1 MGCVGEIDGRRVV
14 APLLSA
20 EAWKEVVA
28 LSKDRKVLMPD
39 TRCPAQAKTLRWN
52 GGITRYFSHFPS
64 EAPPGYASTESPE
77 HMAMK
82 VAIYQRLLQ
91 LGVPV
96 ELEAGQGDWRADI
109 LVGESAFSTA
119 LAIEV
124 QLTQQSA
131 QRTYDRT
138 AQRRRAGVSTLWLFG
153 AGRLTGHLSP
163 DLLESTP
170 VFVVRNAAEAARI
183 ASAVCSGRAFFDDLS
198 VFKKTPA
205 KPLALRIDCA
215 CGQRW
220 LYPFGA
226 ILLPN
231 RVSAE
236 VSPAYASC
244 CLTGRTFTSTTAM
257 GAEVTAQAYFD
268 RYMVV
273 FKAAAVTYGIRLGI
287 PTPMERVYGRYR
299 GGGVWKRTFS
309 CPGCSAIPAPIS
321 QGLPAGVDIMR
332 CPVLATATVDATPVL
347 KLMPSWR
354 IEPRRGRIEPTMPPK
369 LWKATFIAPLKARLS
384 RPD

>member
-1 MGCVGEIDGRRVV
+1 
-14 APLLSA
+14 
-20 EAWKEVVA
+20 
-28 LSKDRKVLMPD
+28 MPD

-52 GGITRYFSHFPS
+52 GGITRYFSHFPG

-82 VAIYQRLLQ
+82 LAIYQRLLQ

-96 ELEAGQGDWRADI
+96 ELEAGQDDWRADL
-109 LVGESAFSTA
+109 LVGVSAFSTA

-138 AQRRRAGVSTLWLFG
+138 AQRRRAGVPTLWLFG
-153 AGRLTGHLSP
+153 AGRLPGHLSP
-163 DLLESTP
+163 DLLKSTP

-198 VFKKTPA
+198 IFKKTPA
-205 KPLALRIDCA
+205 RPLALRIDCA

-231 RVSAE
+231 RVSEEASPFFASCCITGRKFTTSTSMEAE
-236 VSPAYASC
+236 VS
-244 CLTGRTFTSTTAM
+244 
-257 GAEVTAQAYFD
+257 AEAYFD
-268 RYMVV
+268 RYMAI

-287 PTPMERVYGRYR
+287 PTRVERVYGRYR
-299 GGGVWKRTFS
+299 GGSVWKRTFS

-332 CPVLATATVDATPVL
+332 CPVPATATVDATPAV
-347 KLMPSWR
+347 KLQPSWR
-354 IEPRRGRIEPTMPPK
+354 TDPHRGRMEETMPQA
-369 LWKATFIAPLKARLS
+369 LWKATFIAPLKARLAQ
-384 RPD
+384 P

>member
-1 MGCVGEIDGRRVV
+1 M
-14 APLLSA
+14 
-20 EAWKEVVA
+20 A

-52 GGITRYFSHFPS
+52 GGITRYFSHFPG

-82 VAIYQRLLQ
+82 LAIYQRLLQ

-96 ELEAGQGDWRADI
+96 ELEAGQGDWRADL
-109 LVGESAFSTA
+109 LVGESAFSPA

-124 QLTQQSA
+124 QLTQQTA

-138 AQRRRAGVSTLWLFG
+138 AQRRRSGVPTLWLFG

-198 VFKKTPA
+198 IFRKTPA

-257 GAEVTAQAYFD
+257 GAEVSAEAYLD
-268 RYMVV
+268 RYLVV

-287 PTPMERVYGRYR
+287 PTRVERVYGSGRR
-299 GGGVWKRTFS
+299 GGVWKRMFS
-309 CPGCSAIPAPIS
+309 CPSCSAIPVPIS
-321 QGLPAGVDIMR
+321 TGLPADIDIKE
-332 CPVLATATVDATPVL
+332 CPVPTTATVDARPLL
-347 KLMPSWR
+347 KLKPSWR
-354 IEPRRGRIEPTMPPK
+354 TEPHRSRIEPTMS
-369 LWKATFIAPLKARLS
+369 LARWKADFIAPLKGRLATS
-384 RPD
+384 LQQRANGL

>member
-1 MGCVGEIDGRRVV
+1 
-14 APLLSA
+14 
-20 EAWKEVVA
+20 
-28 LSKDRKVLMPD
+28 
-39 TRCPAQAKTLRWN
+39 
-52 GGITRYFSHFPS
+52 
-64 EAPPGYASTESPE
+64 
-77 HMAMK
+77 MAMK
-82 VAIYQRLLQ
+82 LAIYQRLLQ

-96 ELEAGQGDWRADI
+96 ELEAGQGDWRADL
-109 LVGESAFSTA
+109 LVGVSAFSTA

-138 AQRRRAGVSTLWLFG
+138 AQRRRAGVPTLWLFG
-153 AGRLTGHLSP
+153 AGRLTGHLSA

-183 ASAVCSGRAFFDDLS
+183 ASAVCSGKAFFDDLS
-198 VFKKTPA
+198 IFKKTPA
-205 KPLALRIDCA
+205 RPLALRIDCG

-257 GAEVTAQAYFD
+257 GAEVSAEAYLD
-268 RYMVV
+268 RYLVV
-273 FKAAAVTYGIRLGI
+273 LKAAAVTYGLRLGI
-287 PTPMERVYGRYR
+287 PTRAERVYGRYR
-299 GGGVWKRTFS
+299 RSGVWKRMFS
-309 CPGCSAIPAPIS
+309 CPSCSAIPATIS
-321 QGLPAGVDIMR
+321 NGLPAGVDITK
-332 CPVLATATVDATPVL
+332 CPVPPTAIVDARPFIKL
-347 KLMPSWR
+347 KPSWR
-354 IEPRRGRIEPTMPPK
+354 IDPHQGQVEPTMGAA
-369 LWKATFIAPLKARLS
+369 LWKSTFISPLKHRLTLPKQQSGGDPRPIARS
-384 RPD
+384 RSTPRVEPLPRNDVLGFTCGLKGQAAEAPSALYPGK

>member
-1 MGCVGEIDGRRVV
+1 M
-14 APLLSA
+14 
-20 EAWKEVVA
+20 A
-28 LSKDRKVLMPD
+28 LSKDREVLMPD

-52 GGITRYFSHFPS
+52 GGITRYFSHFPG

-82 VAIYQRLLQ
+82 LAIYQRLLQ

-96 ELEAGQGDWRADI
+96 ELEAGQGDWRADL
-109 LVGESAFSTA
+109 LVGESAFSPA

-124 QLTQQSA
+124 QLTQQTA

-138 AQRRRAGVSTLWLFG
+138 AQRRRSGVPTLWLFG

-183 ASAVCSGRAFFDDLS
+183 ASAVCNGRAFFDDLS
-198 VFKKTPA
+198 IFRKTPA

-231 RVSAE
+231 RLSEE
-236 VSPAYASC
+236 VSPFFASC
-244 CLTGRTFTSTTAM
+244 CITGRKFTSTTSM
-257 GAEVTAQAYFD
+257 GAEVSAEAYLD
-268 RYMVV
+268 RYLVV
-273 FKAAAVTYGIRLGI
+273 SKAAAVTYGLRLGI
-287 PTPMERVYGRYR
+287 PTRVERAHGPGRR
-299 GGGVWKRTFS
+299 SGVWRRMFS
-309 CPGCSAIPAPIS
+309 CPRCSAIPTTVAN
-321 QGLPAGVDIMR
+321 GLPAGVDIVK
-332 CPVLATATVDATPVL
+332 CPVPITAIVDATHAVRL
-347 KLMPSWR
+347 KSSWR
-354 IEPRRGRIEPTMPPK
+354 LEPHQGRIEETMLPA
-369 LWKATFIAPLKARLS
+369 LWKAIFIAPLRRRLT
-384 RPD
+384 PPAQ

>member
-52 GGITRYFSHFPS
+52 GGITRYFSHFQG
-64 EAPPGYASTESPE
+64 EAPPGYASTETPE

-82 VAIYQRLLQ
+82 LAIYQRLLQ

-96 ELEAGQGDWRADI
+96 ELEAGRGDWRADL
-109 LVGESAFSTA
+109 LVGVSAFSTA

-138 AQRRRAGVSTLWLFG
+138 AQRRRTGVPTLWLFG

-183 ASAVCSGRAFFDDLS
+183 ASAVCSGNAFFDDLS
-198 VFKKTPA
+198 IFKNTPA
-205 KPLALRIDCA
+205 RPLALRIDCP
-215 CGQRW
+215 CGERW

-226 ILLPN
+226 VLLCN
-231 RVSAE
+231 RASSEA
-236 VSPAYASC
+236 SPAYASC
-244 CLTGRTFTSTTAM
+244 CLTARKFPATTAM
-257 GAEVTAQAYFD
+257 GGEARAQAYLD

-273 FKAAAVTYGIRLGI
+273 FKTAAVTYGIRLGD
-287 PTPMERVYGRYR
+287 PTRVERVYQTNRR
-299 GGGVWKRTFS
+299 GGAWKRMFS
-309 CPGCSAIPAPIS
+309 CPRCSAIPDGIS
-321 QGLPAGVDIMR
+321 TGLPAGVDVTQ
-332 CPVLATATVDATPVL
+332 CPVPPAATVDATPAV
-347 KLMPSWR
+347 KLQPSWR
-354 IEPRRGRIEPTMPPK
+354 IEPHRGRIEPTMSLT
-369 LWKATFIAPLKARLS
+369 LWKATFIAPLRARLTQ
-384 RPD
+384 PW

>member
-52 GGITRYFSHFPS
+52 GGITRYFSHFPG

-82 VAIYQRLLQ
+82 LAIYQRLLQ

-96 ELEAGQGDWRADI
+96 ELEAGQGDWRADL
-109 LVGESAFSTA
+109 LVGVSAFSTA

-138 AQRRRAGVSTLWLFG
+138 AQRRQAGVPTLWLFG
-153 AGRLTGHLSP
+153 AGQRSGHLSP
-163 DLLESTP
+163 DLLENTP
-170 VFVVRNAAEAARI
+170 VFTVRNAAEAARI

-198 VFKKTPA
+198 IFKKTPA
-205 KPLALRIDCA
+205 RPLALRIDCA

-236 VSPAYASC
+236 ASPVYASC
-244 CLTGRTFTSTTAM
+244 CLTGRTFTSTTTM
-257 GAEVTAQAYFD
+257 GAEVSAEVYFD
-268 RYMVV
+268 RYLVV
-273 FKAAAVTYGIRLGI
+273 LKAAAMTYGLRLGI
-287 PTPMERVYGRYR
+287 PTRVERVYVRYR
-299 GGGVWKRTFS
+299 RGGVWKRTFS
-309 CPGCSAIPAPIS
+309 CPRCSAIPEPIS
-321 QGLPAGVDIMR
+321 RGLPTGVDIMR
-332 CPVLATATVDATPVL
+332 CPVPATVTVDATPVL

-354 IEPRRGRIEPTMPPK
+354 IEPHRGRIEPTMPPA

-384 RPD
+384 RPQ

>member
-1 MGCVGEIDGRRVV
+1 MGCVGEVDGRRVV

-28 LSKDRKVLMPD
+28 LSRDRKVLMPG
-39 TRCPAQAKTLRWN
+39 TRCPAQAKTLRWS
-52 GGITRYFSHFPS
+52 GGITRYFSHFPG
-64 EAPPGYASTESPE
+64 EAPPGYASMESPE

-82 VAIYQRLLQ
+82 LAIYQRLLQ

-96 ELEAGQGDWRADI
+96 ELEAGQGDWRADL
-109 LVGESAFSTA
+109 LVGVSAFSTA

-124 QLTQQSA
+124 QLSQQSA

-138 AQRRRAGVSTLWLFG
+138 AQRRRAGVPTLWLFG
-153 AGRLTGHLSP
+153 AGRLTRHLSA

-183 ASAVCSGRAFFDDLS
+183 ASAVCSGKAFFDDLS
-198 VFKKTPA
+198 IFKKTPA
-205 KPLALRIDCA
+205 RPLALRIDCG

-231 RVSAE
+231 RVSEEA
-236 VSPAYASC
+236 PPFFASC
-244 CLTGRTFTSTTAM
+244 CITGRKFTSTTSM
-257 GAEVTAQAYFD
+257 GEEVSAEAYLD
-268 RYMVV
+268 RYLVV
-273 FKAAAVTYGIRLGI
+273 LKAAAVTYGLRLGV
-287 PTPMERVYGRYR
+287 PTRVERVYGRYR

-309 CPGCSAIPAPIS
+309 CPGCSAIPALIS

-332 CPVLATATVDATPVL
+332 CPVPATATVDATPVL
-347 KLMPSWR
+347 KLVPSWR
-354 IEPRRGRIEPTMPPK
+354 IEPRRGRIEPTMAPK
-369 LWKATFIAPLKARLS
+369 LWKANFIAPLKARLS
-384 RPD
+384 RLD

>member
-1 MGCVGEIDGRRVV
+1 MGCVGEVDGRRVV

-39 TRCPAQAKTLRWN
+39 TRYPAQAKTLRWN
-52 GGITRYFSHFPS
+52 GGITRYFSHFPG

-82 VAIYQRLLQ
+82 LAIYQRLLQ

-96 ELEAGQGDWRADI
+96 ELEAGQGDWRADL
-109 LVGESAFSTA
+109 LVGVSAFSTA

-138 AQRRRAGVSTLWLFG
+138 AQRRRLGVPTLWLFG

-163 DLLESTP
+163 EYLESTP

-198 VFKKTPA
+198 IFRKTPA

-231 RVSAE
+231 RVSEEA
-236 VSPAYASC
+236 SPFFASC
-244 CLTGRTFTSTTAM
+244 CITGRKFTSTTSM
-257 GAEVTAQAYFD
+257 GAEVSAEAYLD
-268 RYMVV
+268 RYLVV

-287 PTPMERVYGRYR
+287 PTRVERVYGRYR

-332 CPVLATATVDATPVL
+332 RPVPATATVDATPVL
-347 KLMPSWR
+347 KLTLSWR
-354 IEPRRGRIEPTMPPK
+354 IEPHRGRIEQTMAPK
-369 LWKATFIAPLKARLS
+369 LWKATFIALLSARLS
-384 RPD
+384 RPE

>member
-1 MGCVGEIDGRRVV
+1 MGCVGEIDGRRVI

-39 TRCPAQAKTLRWN
+39 TRCPAQAKTLRWS
-52 GGITRYFSHFPS
+52 GGITRYFSHFPG
-64 EAPPGYASTESPE
+64 EAPPGYASMESPE

-82 VAIYQRLLQ
+82 LAIYQRLLQ

-96 ELEAGQGDWRADI
+96 ELEAGQDNWRADF
-109 LVGESAFSTA
+109 LVGVSAFSTA

-131 QRTYDRT
+131 RRTYDRT
-138 AQRRRAGVSTLWLFG
+138 AQRRRAGVPTLWLFG
-153 AGRLTGHLSP
+153 AGRLTGHLSL

-183 ASAVCSGRAFFDDLS
+183 ASAVCGGRAFFDDLS
-198 VFKKTPA
+198 IFKKTPA

-231 RVSAE
+231 RVSARWCSIRHRRRISS
-236 VSPAYASC
+236 VRLIATWKASSKHPKRRLRQRSVRSYAY
-244 CLTGRTFTSTTAM
+244 R
-257 GAEVTAQAYFD
+257 
-268 RYMVV
+268 
-273 FKAAAVTYGIRLGI
+273 AAPLSLLWLSV
-287 PTPMERVYGRYR
+287 R
-299 GGGVWKRTFS
+299 GGEFS
-309 CPGCSAIPAPIS
+309 KLSSGEHAPFDS
-321 QGLPAGVDIMR
+321 CKTCVELGNR
-332 CPVLATATVDATPVL
+332 
-347 KLMPSWR
+347 
-354 IEPRRGRIEPTMPPK
+354 
-369 LWKATFIAPLKARLS
+369 
-384 RPD
+384 